1 MKYILDVVVLPHT
14 ILGQPLSSSFII
26 NQVPFYGPCHNKKY
40 KTLTSASLSQREV
53 KDMNSEQCKIYYIG
67 HKKSRKRL

>member
-40 KTLTSASLSQREV
+40 KTLTSASLSQGEV
-53 KDMNSEQCKIYYIG
+53 KDMNSEQYILY
-67 HKKSRKRL
+67 RP